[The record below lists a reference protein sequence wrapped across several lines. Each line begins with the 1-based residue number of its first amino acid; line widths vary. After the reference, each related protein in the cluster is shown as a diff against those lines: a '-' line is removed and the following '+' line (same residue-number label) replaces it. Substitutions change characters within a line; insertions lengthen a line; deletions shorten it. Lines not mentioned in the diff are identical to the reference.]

1 MANNTCTR
9 FFGWTDILLVN
20 ALPAVS
26 VPVLMAVD
34 EYVNRTYQAYPI
46 MFVKFLLI
54 PIIFSVL
61 FTLGVGFI
69 FIEYWRL
76 TKYGKKRMPIFLSL
90 GGCVISSLPFIPK
103 IWINFFYGK
112 NTMPH
117 IFQVMLLAAWLISLI
132 YAVVLQAKNRNKIE

>member
-9 FFGWTDILLVN
+9 FFGWADILLVN
-20 ALPAVS
+20 ALPAIS

-34 EYVNRTYQAYPI
+34 EDVNRTYQAYPM
-46 MFVKFLLI
+46 MF
-54 PIIFSVL
+54 IFSVL

-76 TKYGKKRMPIFLSL
+76 TKYGKKRLPIFLSL

-103 IWINFFYGK
+103 IWFNFFYGK

-117 IFQVMLLAAWLISLI
+117 IFQVMLLTAWLLSLI
-132 YAVVLQAKNRNKIE
+132 YAVVLRTKNREKKK